1 LAIPKLYNNER
12 SVEVMHACKQNLS
25 ISTTI
30 TLTHRIFCRTAKGL
44 KVEEGKLFV
53 TYQDIY
59 VTFVSLLEK

>member
-1 LAIPKLYNNER
+1 
-12 SVEVMHACKQNLS
+12 MHACKQNLS

-53 TYQDIY
+53 THQDIY
-59 VTFVSLLEK
+59 VTFVSLLEE